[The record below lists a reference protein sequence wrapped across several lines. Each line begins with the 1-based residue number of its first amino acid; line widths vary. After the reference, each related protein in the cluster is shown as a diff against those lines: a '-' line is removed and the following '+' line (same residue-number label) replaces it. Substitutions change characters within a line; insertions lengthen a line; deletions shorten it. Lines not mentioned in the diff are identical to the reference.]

1 MFGTTPAHAFFIRHA
16 KGVEISDFKVLTENK
31 EERPCFIL
39 EDVDGAEFFNV
50 KFPGGQQAPRFVLV
64 DVKNFS
70 VQRSRSL
77 PDTEIKEAKRQE
89 I

>member
-16 KGVEISDFKVLTENK
+16 KRVEISDFKILTRDK
-31 EERPCFIL
+31 EERPCFIV
-39 EDVDGAEFFNV
+39 EDADDVEFSNI
-50 KFPGGQQAPRFVLV
+50 KFPEGQQAPRFVLV

-70 VQRSRSL
+70 VQRSHSV
-77 PDTEIKEAKRQE
+77 PDTEITEAKHEE